1 MPKSRKAMLL
11 RESARR
17 GLYEFHKTVWSLYEP
32 GTTLVDNWHLG
43 AMCEFI
49 EAFIKDQG
57 QSKYWVL
64 NVPPGSAKS
73 SVGGITSPTWVWSWD
88 PGFKL
93 MYGSFDIK
101 LLEEQ
106 SRKTHLVMNDQS
118 YREAFPHTRLSS
130 TKPALGK
137 YTLTGG
143 GLRTNIPR
151 GGKGTGQHA
160 HAGIIDDPLSAQE
173 GFQESAM
180 LDALSWIQNT
190 LPSRGADPNTFR
202 IMQIMQR
209 LSLGDPAEYYLQQ
222 NNVEHLML
230 PMEYVPNAFW
240 DRGNSV
246 GVKDK
251 RTKPGE
257 LLFPKRWNK
266 NKVDELRHE
275 LKGEAEAQMQQNPVD
290 REGGIV
296 PEKALRFQWIDV
308 PTRARLVQSWDFSA
322 KGTKL
327 SHSRVAGG
335 LFASGVAQ
343 EVHELLNSIQKR
355 SEPKCT
361 PDFRRIPCNNDLRFF
376 LVDYRVN
383 WMNYPTS
390 KRIFQKMSQD
400 ELWRKARVK
409 LVEEAAA
416 GIQLIQDMKG
426 VVSGIRAVNPKDS
439 KEERWRVHSD
449 LICSGLLLM
458 PPDAAVTELK
468 DRPQV
473 DEFRLELINFPRG
486 NKDDCVDITSQ
497 ALDFLDSK
505 RGRKSAAVERAAR
518 NITKNDR
525 KRWKR
530 TR

>member
-1 MPKSRKAMLL
+1 MAKFNQAEFL

-17 GLYEFHKTVWSLYEP
+17 GLFHFHKAVWKLYEP
-32 GTTLVDNWHLG
+32 GTELISNWHLG
-43 AMCEFI
+43 AMCEFL
-49 EAFIKDQG
+49 EAFLKDQG
-57 QSKYWVL
+57 QSKYWVM
-64 NVPPGSAKS
+64 NVPPGSGKS
-73 SVGGITSPTWVWSWD
+73 SVGGITSPTWAWTWD
-88 PGFKL
+88 PGFKF
-93 MYGSFDIK
+93 MFGSFDIK

-106 SRKTHLVMNDQS
+106 SRKTHLVMNDLS
-118 YREAFPHTRLSS
+118 YKTAFPHTRLTSN
-130 TKPALGK
+130 KPALGK

-160 HAGIIDDPLSAQE
+160 HVGIIDDPLSAQE
-173 GFQESAM
+173 GFSETSM
-180 LDALSWIQNT
+180 VDALSWIQNT

-209 LSLGDPAEYYLQQ
+209 LSLGDPAEYYLEQT
-222 NNVEHLML
+222 NVEHLML

-246 GVKDK
+246 GVKDIRK
-251 RTKPGE
+251 KPGE
-257 LLFPKRWNK
+257 LLFPLRWNK

-296 PEKALRFQWIDV
+296 PENALRFEWIDV
-308 PTRARLVQSWDFSA
+308 PTRARLCQSWDFSA

-335 LFASGVAQ
+335 LFASGVTQ
-343 EVHELLNSIQKR
+343 EVSELLNSIQER
-355 SEPKCT
+355 SEAKGK
-361 PDFRRIPCNNDLRFF
+361 PDFRHIPCNNETRFF
-376 LVDYRVN
+376 LLDYRVN
-383 WMNYPTS
+383 WMNYKKS
-390 KRIFQKMSQD
+390 KRIFKEMSED

-409 LVEEAAA
+409 LLEEAAS
-416 GIQLIQDMKG
+416 GIQLIQDMQG
-426 VVSGIRAVNPKDS
+426 IVSGIRAVTPKGS

-449 LICSGLLLM
+449 SIGSGLLLM
-458 PPDAAVTELK
+458 PPDSRVPKLK
-468 DRPQV
+468 DRIPV
-473 DEFRLELINFPRG
+473 DEFRVELINFPRG

-505 RGRKSAAVERAAR
+505 RGRKTLAISKAAA
-518 NITKNDR
+518 NITKSDR
-525 KRWKR
+525 KRWRR